1 MEPVRRRNIETELQR
16 DNDADGI
23 ETGQRS
29 GRQGMCAFVWSRTT
43 SSGEHPVKTGGEN
56 GLSALEN
63 SGEMRGKAVNDSW
76 VNAGVN
82 TRWISVFSFSFSG

>member
-23 ETGQRS
+23 ETGQRR
-29 GRQGMCAFVWSRTT
+29 GRQEMCAFVWSRTT

-63 SGEMRGKAVNDSW
+63 LGEMRGKTVNDSW
-76 VNAGVN
+76 VNAGMN
-82 TRWISVFSFSFSG
+82 TRWISVFSCSFSG